1 MAQITAP
8 VTLQSEQVDSDTG
21 KSRLGSFLL
30 GGLVG
35 GLAGI
40 AASRLRIVRSEGQ
53 PKQQPGLAAF
63 EAAPCYQELLE
74 RDSESPERPVPGG

>member
-1 MAQITAP
+1 MVQITAA
-8 VTLQSEQVDSDTG
+8 VTLQSEEVDGDTG

-40 AASRLRIVRSEGQ
+40 AASRLRIVRPKGR

-74 RDSESPERPVPGG
+74 RPPEEVERPAQH

>member
-1 MAQITAP
+1 
-8 VTLQSEQVDSDTG
+8 VDGDTG

-40 AASRLRIVRSEGQ
+40 AASRLRIGRPASQ
-53 PKQQPGLAAF
+53 PQGPPGLSAF
-63 EAAPCYQELLE
+63 EAAPCYRELM
-74 RDSESPERPVPGG
+74 ESDRERPQRPSQP